1 MNELTDNEPLD
12 NNLIENELI
21 NNELIEIEVVYGLP
35 HKQVLLSLKV
45 PKGTSMLNCIKLS
58 GIVKHFPEIIPE
70 EAVIGIFSKLC
81 KLEDVIHQGD
91 RIEIYRPL
99 TADPK
104 EMRKLRAEKAK
115 QAAKQ

>member
-1 MNELTDNEPLD
+1 MSELVN
-12 NNLIENELI
+12 
-21 NNELIEIEVVYGLP
+21 IEVVYGLP

-45 PKGTSMLNCIKLS
+45 PADTTILNCIKMS
-58 GIVKHFPEIIPE
+58 GIVTHFPEIKPD
-70 EAVIGIFSKLC
+70 EAAVGIFSRPE
-81 KLEDVIHQGD
+81 KLETLIKQGD

-115 QAAKQ
+115 QAKK

>member
-1 MNELTDNEPLD
+1 MNQ
-12 NNLIENELI
+12 LID
-21 NNELIEIEVVYGLP
+21 IEVVYGLP

-45 PKGTSMLNCIKLS
+45 PSGTNIENCIKLS
-58 GIVKHFPEIIPE
+58 GIVKHFPEIVPS
-70 EAVIGIFSKLC
+70 EAVVGIFSKPD
-81 KLEDVIHQGD
+81 KLENIVKQGD

-115 QAAKQ
+115 QAKNN

>member
-1 MNELTDNEPLD
+1 MSG
-12 NNLIENELI
+12 LID
-21 NNELIEIEVVYGLP
+21 IEVVYGIP

-45 PKGTSMLNCIKLS
+45 PEGTTIENCIKLS
-58 GIVKHFPEIIPE
+58 GIVKHFPEILPS
-70 EAVIGIFSKLC
+70 EAVVGIFSKPD
-81 KLEDVIHQGD
+81 KLDNTVKQGD

-115 QAAKQ
+115 QAKKS

>member
-1 MNELTDNEPLD
+1 MSG
-12 NNLIENELI
+12 LID
-21 NNELIEIEVVYGLP
+21 IEVVYGIP

-45 PKGTSMLNCIKLS
+45 PAGTTIENCIKLS
-58 GIVKHFPEIIPE
+58 GIVKHFPEIVPS
-70 EAVIGIFSKLC
+70 EAVVGIFSKPD
-81 KLEDVIHQGD
+81 KLDNTVKQGD

-115 QAAKQ
+115 QGKKS

>member
-1 MNELTDNEPLD
+1 MSELVH
-12 NNLIENELI
+12 
-21 NNELIEIEVVYGLP
+21 IEVVYGLP

-45 PKGTSMLNCIKLS
+45 PAESTILSCIKMS
-58 GIVKHFPEIIPE
+58 GIVAHFPEIKPE
-70 EAVIGIFSKLC
+70 EAIVGIFSRPE
-81 KLEDVIHQGD
+81 KLETIIKEND

-115 QAAKQ
+115 QAKK

>member
-1 MNELTDNEPLD
+1 MSG
-12 NNLIENELI
+12 LID
-21 NNELIEIEVVYGLP
+21 IEVVYGIP

-45 PKGTSMLNCIKLS
+45 PEGTTIENCIKLS
-58 GIVKHFPEIIPE
+58 GIVKHFPEIVPS
-70 EAVIGIFSKLC
+70 EAVVGIFSKPD
-81 KLEDVIHQGD
+81 KLDNTVKQGD

-115 QAAKQ
+115 QAKKS